1 LEKYYPNKIRRKSKK
16 MGKIIKDGNY
26 IHIESFMVTQLKLK
40 GNELIVY
47 AIIYGFS
54 QDGKSKFIGS
64 LDYLAEWTNS
74 TPQGIIKNLKS
85 LVEKGLIIK
94 QKIKGYNAYFCVN
107 IESAIKQSLNN
118 ETTEI
123 QQSLISNST
132 KFNPELNKVESAIK
146 QSLNNT
152 IINNNNTKGI
162 LSAVGGDTKKSFP
175 KEYYNSI
182 YDAYF
187 ENCKRL
193 YSEGRLSIEKPD
205 VTYKAVNQRVKQAFE
220 NFGFEKVL
228 LAVKESINHKWL
240 VDNGYQISYLFGAT
254 EITTLINRAYPEA
267 KKSETTEERHFYEI
281 CTKCGQ
287 NTMEWSNKKQR
298 YVCYACGCEL
308 TFEEVDY
315 ARHPEQLSN

>member
-1 LEKYYPNKIRRKSKK
+1 
-16 MGKIIKDGNY
+16 MGKNIKEGNF
-26 IHIESFMVTQLKLK
+26 IHIEAFMVNRLNLK
-40 GNELIVY
+40 GNDLLVY

-54 QDGKSKFIGS
+54 QDGKSKFTGS
-64 LDYLAEWTNS
+64 LEYLAEWTNS
-74 TPQGIIKNLKS
+74 TTHGVMKNLKN
-85 LVEKGLIIK
+85 LVEKGLIVK
-94 QKIKGYNAYFCVN
+94 SKMNGFNAYSCNSVTSGN
-107 IESAIKQSLNN
+107 ETKLHQQCNSVTSECNSVTLAMKQSY
-118 ETTEI
+118 I
-123 QQSLISNST
+123 
-132 KFNPELNKVESAIK
+132 
-146 QSLNNT
+146 NT

-162 LSAVGGDTKKSFP
+162 LSAVGGDTKKTFP